1 MGERERERER
11 ERHTHTHTGRY
22 LLFVL
27 CNNVH
32 TLMTNGITPIHH
44 TPISLFN
51 ILSFFLSFF
60 LSFIL
65 QCWIQKINLGVAS
78 VIRGRRPQTSSKA
91 PYPLR
96 STTVLVPLAI
106 YVITDITCLSS
117 FYNHF
122 YFHFLILSSIV

>member
-11 ERHTHTHTGRY
+11 ERDTHTGRD

-44 TPISLFN
+44 TPICLFN

-60 LSFIL
+60 YF
-65 QCWIQKINLGVAS
+65 
-78 VIRGRRPQTSSKA
+78 
-91 PYPLR
+91 
-96 STTVLVPLAI
+96 TVLYPENQFRC
-106 YVITDITCLSS
+106 DLSNTWTKATNV
-117 FYNHF
+117 F
-122 YFHFLILSSIV
+122 